1 MMAGAHAAEPE
12 FKSTLFKK
20 GTLIYSDDF
29 DGDYAKEWWGSM
41 KKDKK
46 LEDGKLIITARFKNA
61 EEAKK
66 ALKRDHHL
74 GLEPVAHLG
83 KIPEKFVC
91 HLRYKFEAEK
101 LAPNRPVLQIGH
113 HMILLTYLEGGGH
126 RVKLPDGPT
135 FTEPKSGMQLNEWV
149 DLIIEYQLGKIH
161 ISVNGVGKTYEHEKV
176 TMVNKKDKFG
186 PRFTF
191 KHGIR
196 GANSRLIFDYV
207 RLWKVKSKKV
217 SQSAQETP
225 NNAPISQK
233 PRLAKSD
240 EEQLE
245 SHLALTYASYGDRV
259 MKLDLYR
266 PKSRSK
272 NLPAM
277 VCIHGGGWMNG
288 QRNNYT
294 VFAKS
299 VALKGFVAVTI
310 DYRLSGEAKFPAAIH
325 DCKAAVRWLRA
336 NAKKYGLNPNK
347 IAAIGSSA
355 GGHLAAL
362 LGTSAGVPELE
373 GRGGNANQSSAIQ
386 VALPW
391 AAQTDLT
398 VERIRLKSEATTGK
412 QLYRNFLGGSY
423 TTHAAQ
429 YALASPIKYLDKQ
442 DPPFHFICGE
452 LDVPSTRAVD
462 FRKKLDAMGI
472 PSGLHVIDGA
482 PHGFSRRQDWF
493 TEALDRA
500 MTFAL
505 AHLVK

>member
-1 MMAGAHAAEPE
+1 
-12 FKSTLFKK
+12 
-20 GTLIYSDDF
+20 
-29 DGDYAKEWWGSM
+29 
-41 KKDKK
+41 
-46 LEDGKLIITARFKNA
+46 
-61 EEAKK
+61 
-66 ALKRDHHL
+66 
-74 GLEPVAHLG
+74 
-83 KIPEKFVC
+83 
-91 HLRYKFEAEK
+91 
-101 LAPNRPVLQIGH
+101 
-113 HMILLTYLEGGGH
+113 
-126 RVKLPDGPT
+126 
-135 FTEPKSGMQLNEWV
+135 
-149 DLIIEYQLGKIH
+149 
-161 ISVNGVGKTYEHEKV
+161 
-176 TMVNKKDKFG
+176 
-186 PRFTF
+186 
-191 KHGIR
+191 
-196 GANSRLIFDYV
+196 
-207 RLWKVKSKKV
+207 
-217 SQSAQETP
+217 
-225 NNAPISQK
+225 
-233 PRLAKSD
+233 
-240 EEQLE
+240 
-245 SHLALTYASYGDRV
+245 
-259 MKLDLYR
+259 
-266 PKSRSK
+266 
-272 NLPAM
+272 
-277 VCIHGGGWMNG
+277 MNG